1 MGQHGEQ
8 VIEFAG
14 DSLVIDPDPREDGLV
29 EDASVGIAGVLVKLR
44 AVFEQVERPGQGFLL
59 DGGRQWLLG
68 CESSLDLVE
77 LAPDPLCSLFIRSSG
92 MASA

>member
-14 DSLVIDPDPREDGLV
+14 NSLVVDPDPSEDGLV
-29 EDASVGIAGVLVKLR
+29 EDAPVGIAGVLVKLR

-59 DGGRQWLLG
+59 DGGRCGLG
-68 CESSLDLVE
+68 CESSLDLVA
-77 LAPDPLCSLFIRSSG
+77 LAPDPVLFLFSRSSG
-92 MASA
+92 MASE